1 MSYDPLYQIKDIV
14 YEKYKIEKELGQ
26 GSYGKIYLVCN
37 ELENKQYAL
46 KISKKLAPL
55 SFNREIEALNKI
67 KSTENMNQKSYVIN
81 IIEHFEAS
89 LQAKNIETEETEE
102 HTFKHIVLEYTP
114 NETLDY
120 YFSSL
125 DKTISEKYA
134 KAILLKIAKGVKEI
148 HDAKICH
155 LDLKPDNILLDN
167 YYNPIICDFGLS
179 RPFSTN
185 KCLLCGT
192 KGYLPPEMFI
202 RKSFNGYKFDIFSLG
217 PIFFEIFT
225 GKKVFKDQE
234 AYFENVFRRKDK
246 NYKDIWYQCIVENQL
261 DKFLEISGINAINK
275 KIPDLFFKMVTND
288 VDKRILIDDVIT
300 DPWFDEINKLS
311 DEEKK
316 NLDEEIE
323 KNEFEVRKE
332 LIEKGFT
339 NNNADVD
346 SNNNFEEKLNSNSQ
360 NKSIEEKN
368 KPFEKAF
375 SLDDLEELEEDDLN
389 MKYYFKINDFNNYL
403 NVHNFMNNLVCELEI
418 NGFEKDKEKMKIK
431 IIPSKNEYQIDIIFK
446 NKEQKITEELKEL
459 GFNDYNEYLE
469 AFHMEDLIIGIKLY
483 REFNG
488 YLIKVYKKAGSNN
501 FSEYLEKIM
510 EIIKNL
516 FSNKN

>member
-1 MSYDPLYQIKDIV
+1 MSYDPLYQIKEIV

-26 GSYGKIYLVCN
+26 GTYGKIYLVCN

-46 KISKKLAPL
+46 KVSKKLAPL

-67 KSTENMNQKSYVIN
+67 KRPENMNQKSYVIN
-81 IIEHFEAS
+81 MIEHFEAS

-148 HDAKICH
+148 HDAKFCH
-155 LDLKPDNILLDN
+155 LDLKPDNILLDKD
-167 YYNPIICDFGLS
+167 YNPIICDFGLS

-185 KCLLCGT
+185 RCLLCGT
-192 KGYLPPEMFI
+192 RGYLPPEMFI
-202 RKSFNGYKFDIFSLG
+202 RKAFNGYKFDIFSLG
-217 PIFFEIFT
+217 TIFFEIFT
-225 GKKVFKDQE
+225 GKKVFKDQN
-234 AYFENVFRRKDK
+234 AYFENVFKRKDK

-261 DKFLEISGINAINK
+261 DKFLEISGINVINK

-288 VDKRILIDDVIT
+288 VDKRILIDDVIN

-311 DEEKK
+311 DEEKNK
-316 NLDEEIE
+316 LDKEIE

-332 LIEKGFT
+332 LKQNNLGN
-339 NNNADVD
+339 NNNAYVN
-346 SNNNFEEKLNSNSQ
+346 SNNNYEEKLNSNSQ

-375 SLDDLEELEEDDLN
+375 SLDGLEKLEEDDLN
-389 MKYYFKINDFNNYL
+389 MKYYFKINDGNNDL
-403 NVHNFMNNLVCELEI
+403 NVHNFMNNLACEL
-418 NGFEKDKEKMKIK
+418 NSFKNDNEKMEIK

-459 GFNDYNEYLE
+459 GFKDYNEYLE

-483 REFNG
+483 KESNG

-501 FSEYLEKIM
+501 FNEYLKKIM
-510 EIIKNL
+510 EIIQNL
-516 FSNKN
+516 FLNKN